1 LFADAQRAKAKN
13 IFGIHAC
20 ERTGGKMNNFKTVKD
35 MKGCRKE
42 FHHKLWGDRICGISE
57 DLKHSDHFIYCD
69 ECQEKMNRSKDE

>member
-1 LFADAQRAKAKN
+1 
-13 IFGIHAC
+13 
-20 ERTGGKMNNFKTVKD
+20 MNNFKTVKD